1 MRRFILFL
9 IPFIISACGKH
20 DENSRLKK
28 EGNIYGYATL
38 TVSQESIKLS
48 KELNLILKKNG
59 KNLPKDIANSL
70 AFLVKFLKD
79 TPYYDPK
86 APLALKKL
94 LEFQKKTG
102 KKLLS
107 KEEIARLKRTLTIRA
122 KYASSATV

>member
-1 MRRFILFL
+1 MSMRRFILFL

-59 KNLPKDIANSL
+59 KNYI
-70 AFLVKFLKD
+70 
-79 TPYYDPK
+79 
-86 APLALKKL
+86 
-94 LEFQKKTG
+94 
-102 KKLLS
+102 
-107 KEEIARLKRTLTIRA
+107 KRDL
-122 KYASSATV
+122 